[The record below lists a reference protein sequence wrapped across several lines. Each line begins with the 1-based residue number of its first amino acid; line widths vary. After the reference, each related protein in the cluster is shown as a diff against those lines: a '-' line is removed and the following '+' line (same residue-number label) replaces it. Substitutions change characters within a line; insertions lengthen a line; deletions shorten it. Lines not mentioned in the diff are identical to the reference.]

1 MVQECYDWVWKLA
14 GYLIFMTAV
23 LQLCPRRERPQV
35 HSFFYRTGAD
45 HSDSIACDKILY
57 FR

>member
-23 LQLCPRRERPQV
+23 LQLVPGVKDRKYI
-35 HSFFYRTGAD
+35 HFYRTGAD